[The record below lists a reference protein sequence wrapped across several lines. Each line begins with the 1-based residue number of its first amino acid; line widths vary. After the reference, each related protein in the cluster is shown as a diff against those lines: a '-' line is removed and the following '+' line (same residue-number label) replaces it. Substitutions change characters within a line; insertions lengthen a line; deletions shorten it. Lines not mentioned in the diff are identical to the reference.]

1 MQSFERNGR
10 TVHLIDTPGFD
21 DSRKD
26 DATIMQE
33 LAFWL
38 LQAHRTGFNLSGL
51 VYLHR
56 ITDGR
61 LQGSGLRALK
71 VFKAMC
77 GEHCY
82 SGMVM
87 ATTRWDEITGSAG
100 WDHQDELVNNAAFWG
115 DIIAGGGRVMP
126 LHWNNSSALAI
137 IDHIL
142 ENPRLLTLAIQ
153 SELAL
158 GDLALHETAAGRI
171 IYEDY
176 HKFKLQWEKQIQDT
190 KIELDIAVHEHH
202 DRNQIDCRNEIED
215 LQTRVNARTA
225 ALQAFRATGDQ
236 IMSTWMQKI
245 AQEMGV
251 LTAKA
256 DNKQQVQKLEGSRQQ
271 LMKDSRGW
279 INNVS
284 TAWTHPDYVAVAR
297 ARQQGRLSGQY
308 FSDPQQVGAL
318 AGVMGVYIGLGSLT
332 LALQQAAT
340 GASVAGAAGAL
351 APAAMLCTMM

>member
-1 MQSFERNGR
+1 VQSFERNGR
-10 TVHLIDTPGFD
+10 TIHLIDTPGFD

-26 DATIMQE
+26 DGTIMQE

-82 SGMVM
+82 SSMVM

-100 WDHQDELVNNAAFWG
+100 SDHQDELVNNDAFWG
-115 DIIAGGGRVMP
+115 DIVAGGGRVMP
-126 LHWNNSSALAI
+126 LHWNNASSLAI

-142 ENPRLLTLAIQ
+142 EEPRRLTLAIQ
-153 SELAL
+153 SELAS
-158 GDLALHETAAGRI
+158 GNLALHETAAGSI

-176 HKFKLQWEKQIQDT
+176 HKLKLQWEKQIQDT
-190 KIELDIAVHEHH
+190 EIELDTAVREHH

-215 LQTRVNARTA
+215 LKTRVNARTA

-236 IMSTWMQKI
+236 IMSTWIQKI

-251 LTAKA
+251 LTTQA
-256 DNKQQVQKLEGSRQQ
+256 NNEQQLQKLQGSRQQ
-271 LMKDSRGW
+271 LIKDSRGW
-279 INNVS
+279 MNSVS
-284 TAWTHPDYVAVAR
+284 TAWVHPDSAAAAQ

-318 AGVMGVYIGLGSLT
+318 AGVMGAYIGLGSLT
-332 LALQQAAT
+332 LAVQQAVT